1 MKWFKTLL
9 GVATAAALIPYKY
22 DSTEADGEKKVTVE
36 SLVYRLE
43 VTPKQVSEDG
53 TTTPAH
59 AHIEL
64 PADGIRKVIAGTR
77 SFVSTVKEKATAAT
91 GKAKNTAETV
101 REKVTEGAETVR
113 AKVGTVVD
121 GVRTKVGEV
130 KARRAARHAEAE
142 DVPVEDIV
150 VEEAEAPVP
159 EDVQPTRKRKKP
171 TEA

>member
-9 GVATAAALIPYKY
+9 GAATAAALIPYKF
-22 DSTEADGEKKVTVE
+22 DSTEDDDEKKVTVE

-43 VTPKQVSEDG
+43 VTPKQVAEDG

-59 AHIEL
+59 AHIDL
-64 PADGIRKVIAGTR
+64 PADGIRRVVAGTR
-77 SFVSTVKEKATAAT
+77 SFVATVKEKATVAT

-113 AKVGTVVD
+113 AKVETVVD
-121 GVRTKVGEV
+121 GVRAKVEEV
-130 KARRAARHAEAE
+130 RERRSARHTDAEE
-142 DVPVEDIV
+142 VPVEEIV
-150 VEEAEAPVP
+150 VEAAETPIP
-159 EDVQPTRKRKKP
+159 EDIQPKRKRKKT